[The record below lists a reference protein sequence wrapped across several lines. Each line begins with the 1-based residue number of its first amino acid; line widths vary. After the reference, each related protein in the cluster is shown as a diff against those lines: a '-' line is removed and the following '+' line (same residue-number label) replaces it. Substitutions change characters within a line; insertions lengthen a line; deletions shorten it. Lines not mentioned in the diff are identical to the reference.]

1 MKCPNCNFYNTNVL
15 DSRHSKD
22 NTYIKRRRNC
32 PECDYKFTTFE
43 RIPDFEMVVV
53 KKSGEKQFFS
63 RSKVKA
69 GIYKCCEKRNISD
82 KVIEKIVNSIELEIK
97 ERHRNEITSIEIG
110 NLVMEKLK
118 RIDEVA
124 YVRFVAVY
132 KDFKDINSFLDYIKR
147 EF

>member
-1 MKCPNCNFYNTNVL
+1 MRCPNCSSDSTNVL

-22 NTYIKRRRNC
+22 RTYIKRRRSC
-32 PECDYKFTTFE
+32 PICDCKFTTYE
-43 RIPDFEMVVV
+43 RLPELEIVVV
-53 KKSGEKQFFS
+53 KKSGNKQFFS
-63 RSKVKA
+63 RSKIKS

-82 KVIEKIVNSIELEIK
+82 RQIENIVNSVEMKIK
-97 ERHRNEITSIEIG
+97 ETHKNEITSIDIGEI
-110 NLVMEKLK
+110 VMEKLK
-118 RIDEVA
+118 EVDEVA